1 LLPVSPRLEMNLGRN
16 KAKRK
21 GSKQG
26 RQTWRSLLGHPVNHP
41 IGRKSLGGESKAEL
55 RRARSTCK
63 ILPSSRRRKARARVA
78 IFVRRTGLCQRTAA
92 SEGMRKRMSESSAHK
107 RMAMLTNIALS
118 SSEETVV
125 KKADGDAA
133 KMTKIIEEIGTMIVS
148 SQVRTNDE
156 AETGAIVIEKEL
168 SMTKAGA
175 STMAGI
181 GGMIGILI
189 GRHRLSMMRGRKRKV
204 AVLRLGEAMM
214 TSGSKNETMAAEES
228 AQINVNGMIIP
239 RPDMT
244 TTVSATAEISS
255 VAAKANTHTDLQDK
269 RPQIVR
275 TATPRMKR
283 VRTAPR

>member
-1 LLPVSPRLEMNLGRN
+1 
-16 KAKRK
+16 
-21 GSKQG
+21 
-26 RQTWRSLLGHPVNHP
+26 
-41 IGRKSLGGESKAEL
+41 
-55 RRARSTCK
+55 
-63 ILPSSRRRKARARVA
+63 
-78 IFVRRTGLCQRTAA
+78 VRRTGLCQLTAA
-92 SEGMRKRMSESSAHK
+92 AGGTRKRMSESSGHK

-175 STMAGI
+175 STMAGT

-189 GRHRLSMMRGRKRKV
+189 GRRRLSMMKGRKRKV
-204 AVLRLGEAMM
+204 VVHRIGEAMM

-228 AQINVNGMIIP
+228 AQINVNGMIVP

-244 TTVSATAEISS
+244 TTVSATVEISS
-255 VAAKANTHTDLQDK
+255 VAAKASTHTDLQDK